1 MCTNGLCA
9 TVVHAALAWTLDR
22 RWMSKLN
29 HWHRSVLNAC
39 KCRAVA
45 ERKRIKLQQSEKDA
59 EAMSLMQKLRVTWT
73 SEEDSLVSTDAL
85 LYFQISS
92 LTCICHSIFTISDI
106 DSCVLA
112 VES

>member
-1 MCTNGLCA
+1 MCNSCACSTCLDTGQALDEQIEPLAPLC
-9 TVVHAALAWTLDR
+9 TECLQ
-22 RWMSKLN
+22 
-29 HWHRSVLNAC
+29 
-39 KCRAVA
+39 CRAVA